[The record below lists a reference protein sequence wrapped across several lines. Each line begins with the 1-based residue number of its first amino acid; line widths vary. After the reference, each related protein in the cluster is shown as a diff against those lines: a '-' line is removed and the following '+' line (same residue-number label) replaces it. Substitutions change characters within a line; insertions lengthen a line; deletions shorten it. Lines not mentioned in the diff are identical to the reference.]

1 MSSLLPI
8 PENLMSGPVKDS
20 LQEKIRKAGGE
31 KWSEHTKVL
40 PPLLP
45 GQWVQLQNLKGAH
58 PLKSDYSGIV
68 MGKHNENSYAIKV
81 NRTGK
86 VTVRNRVSL
95 RKIPPPVQLVRPVT
109 VPGEA
114 RPAGGLGSVLEVPPA
129 PSRVTRAS
137 LKGSNLTRQNSLLDE
152 GSSQTGKVPRQ
163 ITMNPASQTG
173 NIMKPASKAVHEEVC
188 ERTMRQ
194 VADWDIPGNILY
206 EAFHKSPAKVPN
218 SADVGER
225 GEPVEGLPVP
235 GPSSPRGQ
243 PAGARSDS
251 GSHNRSGSITL
262 RDSNGSNGVMQ
273 DYGLVTRPSPQVNK
287 ETAPG
292 PQLVKEVGPQIVRQ
306 SVRQK
311 AQVIPFQAG
320 QSGMEPKLDTRV

>member
-1 MSSLLPI
+1 M
-8 PENLMSGPVKDS
+8 
-20 LQEKIRKAGGE
+20 
-31 KWSEHTKVL
+31 
-40 PPLLP
+40 
-45 GQWVQLQNLKGAH
+45 KGRY
-58 PLKSDYSGIV
+58 PLKSDNSGIIV
-68 MGKHNENSYAIKV
+68 GKHNENSYAVKV
-81 NRTGK
+81 NGSEN

-95 RKIPPPVQLVRPVT
+95 RKIPTPVQIVRPVT
-109 VPGEA
+109 MPGEA
-114 RPAGGLGSVLEVPPA
+114 RPASEPGSVPSV

-137 LKGSNLTRQNSLLDE
+137 LTRQESLLD
-152 GSSQTGKVPRQ
+152 GISSQNGKVPSQNSMKPASQTGKVPSQ
-163 ITMNPASQTG
+163 NSMKPASQTG
-173 NIMKPASKAVHEEVC
+173 AVPKQNVMKPASRAFHKEVC
-188 ERTMRQ
+188 ERTLRQ

-243 PAGARSDS
+243 PAGVRSDS

-273 DYGLVTRPSPQVNK
+273 DYGLVTRPSPQVDK

-292 PQLVKEVGPQIVRQ
+292 PQLVKEVGPQIVRK

-320 QSGMEPKLDTRV
+320 QSGMDSKLDTRV